1 MYKRTSGV
9 SDGSGL
15 LLLVRGHHFF
25 NLSYRFSWVQ
35 ALRGRRARKS
45 SENYFEIFKRMER
58 RKPSCQGQYIIH
70 STRYGCRS
78 VRTGYL
84 GAGLSAVHDSVAAV
98 EGERI
103 LQLGQTL
110 LCELVS

>member
-70 STRYGCRS
+70 STRC
-78 VRTGYL
+78 
-84 GAGLSAVHDSVAAV
+84 GAHMAAEV
-98 EGERI
+98 CG
-103 LQLGQTL
+103 QVTLGQV
-110 LCELVS
+110 LVQFMIVWQR